1 MRKLFAKA
9 QDPIS
14 CETHALGAVAALG
27 GGLLYLLR
35 GVWTDAAIPAV
46 AAALCFCLSMAALY
60 AASAIYHYYPGTAA
74 SGGVKR
80 VLRKMD
86 HSMIYVL
93 IAGSY
98 TPFCLRYM
106 NRQMLPLFLTAIWGA
121 ALAGILLKLLWLD
134 APRWLG
140 TGLYLALGWAIA
152 VDLKDF
158 GAMPGGCLALVAA
171 GGVCYSAGAVIY
183 LVKRPNLGAGWGF
196 HELFHLFILAGSAFH
211 FAAVYAFVL

>member
-1 MRKLFAKA
+1 MYSFFKNAREPMSSYTHFLGVIFA
-9 QDPIS
+9 
-14 CETHALGAVAALG
+14 AVGTVFLVILNNVTGDFSVRMLVSILAFG
-27 GGLLYLLR
+27 G
-35 GVWTDAAIPAV
+35 
-46 AAALCFCLSMAALY
+46 SMLALY
-60 AASAIYHYYPGTAA
+60 SASSLYHYYNGP
-74 SGGVKR
+74 VFKQEY
-80 VLRKMD
+80 LRKLD
-86 HSMIYVL
+86 HAMIYVL

-106 NRQMLPLFLTAIWGA
+106 NRQMLPLFLAAIWGA

-152 VDLKDF
+152 ADLKDF
-158 GAMPGGCLALVAA
+158 GAMPGGCLALVAV

>member
-1 MRKLFAKA
+1 M
-9 QDPIS
+9 
-14 CETHALGAVAALG
+14 
-27 GGLLYLLR
+27 
-35 GVWTDAAIPAV
+35 
-46 AAALCFCLSMAALY
+46 
-60 AASAIYHYYPGTAA
+60 
-74 SGGVKR
+74 
-80 VLRKMD
+80 
-86 HSMIYVL
+86 L

-106 NRQMLPLFLTAIWGA
+106 NRQMLPLFLAAIWGA
-121 ALAGILLKLLWLD
+121 ALAGILLKVLWLD

-152 VDLKDF
+152 ADLKDF

-171 GGVCYSAGAVIY
+171 GGVCYSIGAVIY
-183 LVKRPNLGAGWGF
+183 LIKRPNLGAGWGF